1 MSCMVVKAM
10 TGWLVKLVAMFCM
23 AALAMTRC
31 SVMILLPCPK
41 DSPAA
46 MTSSTPVVVLTNY
59 TAAQAMICW
68 MPVKKMAKKISSLA
82 TMVTTS

>member
-1 MSCMVVKAM
+1 MAAMVM
-10 TGWLVKLVAMFCM
+10 TGWLVRLVAMFCM
-23 AALAMTRC
+23 EVMVMTLC
-31 SVMILLPCPK
+31 LVMILLPCPE

-46 MTSSTPVVVLTNY
+46 MISSTPVVVLTNY

-82 TMVTTS
+82 TTVTTS